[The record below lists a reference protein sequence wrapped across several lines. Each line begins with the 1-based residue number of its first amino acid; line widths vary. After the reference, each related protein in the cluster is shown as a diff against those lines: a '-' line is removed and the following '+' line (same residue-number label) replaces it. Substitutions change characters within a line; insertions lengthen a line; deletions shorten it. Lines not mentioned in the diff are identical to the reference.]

1 MEVVDE
7 RLAPGSPFFWSP
19 QQPWLLP
26 AWNSSD
32 ALVAAATT
40 SFRFCFAFRLS
51 GDAAVEQT
59 PPVAVTTVSD

>member
-1 MEVVDE
+1 MKDWPPVP
-7 RLAPGSPFFWSP
+7 LSFGAPSSLGFSA
-19 QQPWLLP
+19 P

-32 ALVAAATT
+32 ALVAAATA